1 MLKTTTAVAS
11 LMLAGVEVM
20 AAPFDELFV
29 PYEAQGSIYEL
40 AFAQLGQSRA
50 TRPEGRADAATLIND
65 HEAYNGAL
73 RDLAESKGIAMPS
86 SMTTNDKQRLDR
98 FAAIRGTAF
107 DSAFVREAVRINGE
121 DIRAFRRE
129 ASRTADPDIRSF
141 VTRFLEVDE
150 KHEAGARALGE
161 RHVGSSMS
169 LIRPPRT
176 GDTVPVIPPPGASAD
191 RGYSATN
198 ARTNIVISAGRGASA
213 LYHVCAVRSC

>member
-1 MLKTTTAVAS
+1 MLKTMIVVAS
-11 LMLAGVEVM
+11 LMLAGVEAM

-29 PYEAQGSIYEL
+29 RYEAQGSIYEL

-50 TRPEGRADAATLIND
+50 TRPEVRAYAATLIND

-98 FAAIRGTAF
+98 LAGIRGTAF
-107 DSAFVREAVRINGE
+107 DSAFVQEALRINGE
-121 DIRAFRRE
+121 DIRSFRRE

-176 GDTVPVIPPPGASAD
+176 GDTMPVIPPAGASAILVTLPPTP
-191 RGYSATN
+191 APT
-198 ARTNIVISAGRGASA
+198 
-213 LYHVCAVRSC
+213 

>member
-1 MLKTTTAVAS
+1 MLKTMIVVAS
-11 LMLAGVEVM
+11 LMLAGVEAM
-20 AAPFDELFV
+20 GAPFDELFV
-29 PYEAQGSIYEL
+29 RYEAQGSIYEV

-50 TRPEGRADAATLIND
+50 TRPEVRAYAATLIND

-86 SMTTNDKQRLDR
+86 SMTTSDKQRLDR
-98 FAAIRGTAF
+98 LAAIRGTAF

-169 LIRPPRT
+169 LIRPQRT
-176 GDTVPVIPPPGASAD
+176 GDTMPFIPPPGASAILVTLPPTP
-191 RGYSATN
+191 APT
-198 ARTNIVISAGRGASA
+198 
-213 LYHVCAVRSC
+213 

>member
-1 MLKTTTAVAS
+1 MLKTMIVVAS
-11 LMLAGVEVM
+11 LMLAGVEAT

-29 PYEAQGSIYEL
+29 RYEAQGSIYEL

-50 TRPEGRADAATLIND
+50 TRPEVRAYAATLIND

-98 FAAIRGTAF
+98 LAAIRGTAF

-176 GDTVPVIPPPGASAD
+176 GDTMPVIPPAGASAILVTLPPTP
-191 RGYSATN
+191 APT
-198 ARTNIVISAGRGASA
+198 
-213 LYHVCAVRSC
+213 